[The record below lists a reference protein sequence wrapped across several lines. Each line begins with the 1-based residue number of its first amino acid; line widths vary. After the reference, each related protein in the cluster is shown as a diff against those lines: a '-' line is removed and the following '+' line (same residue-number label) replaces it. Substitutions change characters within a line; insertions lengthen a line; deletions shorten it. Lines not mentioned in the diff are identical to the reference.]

1 MNNRESIVR
10 RIDELESENLGHLAT
25 MAKSDAHAA
34 KCSKLGISF
43 AETYPADLEE
53 YRAASEQYN
62 ANEEEIAR
70 LKDELASL
78 PEEEAPD
85 PVPAPEGE

>member
-34 KCSKLGISF
+34 KCSKLGVSF
-43 AETYPADLEE
+43 GETYPDDLAE

-70 LKDELASL
+70 LEAELAEM
-78 PEEEAPD
+78 PEEAATD
-85 PVPAPEGE
+85 PVPAEEEM